1 MRMKLFWINSP
12 TKDTGFVISHTGKN
26 AVAFE
31 AQINDWLRVN
41 PDINIQF
48 IEQSAYG
55 YGSLAETSV
64 WLITVWY
71 DFKAEAGGTSNT
83 P

>member
-1 MRMKLFWINSP
+1 MKMKLFWVNSP
-12 TKDTGFVISHTGKN
+12 TKDAGLVISHTGKN
-26 AVAFE
+26 ATAFE
-31 AQINDWLRVN
+31 AQINQWLQEN
-41 PDINIQF
+41 PDINVQF

-55 YGSLAETSV
+55 YGSFRETSV

-71 DFKAEAGGTSNT
+71 HFKAETIGGGDT